1 MEHLI
6 QNCKGTSGKLKGLY
20 RGTNCVTRVA
30 VPTPPCSGHTLL
42 LNLLIHLLL
51 LLLILL
57 IHLHLL
63 LLILLLVII
72 IILILLDHILLLK
85 VNAQGPEMGI
95 AAPARS
101 GLA

>member
-51 LLLILL
+51 LILL
-57 IHLHLL
+57 IHLLLL
-63 LLILLLVII
+63 LLILLFLHII
-72 IILILLDHILLLK
+72 IFILLDLILFK
-85 VNAQGPEMGI
+85 SNTK
-95 AAPARS
+95 S
-101 GLA
+101 

>member
-42 LNLLIHLLL
+42 LLN
-51 LLLILL
+51 LLLILNIL
-57 IHLHLL
+57 F
-63 LLILLLVII
+63 LILLLTMII
-72 IILILLDHILLLK
+72 FILLDLILLLK
-85 VNAQGPEMGI
+85 ANAQGPEMGI

>member
-20 RGTNCVTRVA
+20 RGTDCVTRVA

-42 LNLLIHLLL
+42 LILLIHLLL

-57 IHLHLL
+57 IHLL
-63 LLILLLVII
+63 LLILLLLLII
-72 IILILLDHILLLK
+72 IFILLDLILLLK
-85 VNAQGPEMGI
+85 ANAQGPEMGI

>member
-42 LNLLIHLLL
+42 LILLIHLLL

-57 IHLHLL
+57 FLH
-63 LLILLLVII
+63 II
-72 IILILLDHILLLK
+72 IFILLDLILFK
-85 VNAQGPEMGI
+85 SNTK
-95 AAPARS
+95 S
-101 GLA
+101 

>member
-42 LNLLIHLLL
+42 L
-51 LLLILL
+51 ILL
-57 IHLHLL
+57 IHLL
-63 LLILLLVII
+63 LLILLLLLII
-72 IILILLDHILLLK
+72 IFILLDLILLLK
-85 VNAQGPEMGI
+85 ANAQGPEMGI